1 MKVNKRHRNQ
11 LSSNNT
17 FILKLLKEDDFERSC
32 SLLVYYILQNMTL
45 LLFNIITSDSSEY
58 FLLNFT
64 LLGDYHNSFQV
75 KEHFFPF
82 LL

>member
-1 MKVNKRHRNQ
+1 MILNDQ
-11 LSSNNT
+11 
-17 FILKLLKEDDFERSC
+17 FIGVL
-32 SLLVYYILQNMTL
+32 YITKHDTI
-45 LLFNIITSDSSEY
+45 LFNIITSDSSEY

-64 LLGDYHNSFQV
+64 LLGDYHNSFQA